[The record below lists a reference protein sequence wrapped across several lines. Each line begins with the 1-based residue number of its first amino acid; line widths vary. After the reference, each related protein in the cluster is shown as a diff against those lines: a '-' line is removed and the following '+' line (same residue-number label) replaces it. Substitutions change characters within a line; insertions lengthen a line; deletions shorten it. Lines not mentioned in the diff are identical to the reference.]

1 MMTAQPIQASLGLAF
16 DLDFKDADGNVL
28 KTIQCKASIPLSELG
43 LTPDSAQAL
52 IDEQE
57 SQHGDHR
64 TE

>member
-28 KTIQCKASIPLSELG
+28 KTIQCKASLPLSELG
-43 LTPDSAQAL
+43 LTTDAAQSL

-57 SQHGDHR
+57 SQDGDHR

>member
-1 MMTAQPIQASLGLAF
+1 MMETQTIGAKLGIAF
-16 DLDFKDADGNVL
+16 ALDFKDADGNVL

-57 SQHGDHR
+57 PQHGDHR

>member
-1 MMTAQPIQASLGLAF
+1 MMTAQPMQASLGLAF
-16 DLDFKDADGNVL
+16 DLDFKDVDGNVL
-28 KTIQCKASIPLSELG
+28 KTIQCKANIPLSELG

-57 SQHGDHR
+57 PQHGDHR